1 MLIKFALR
9 HNLIY
14 PLLLIIC
21 QFIRQ
26 EVVII
31 LAKSFE
37 FGSSL
42 AYIPL
47 AFSGE
52 FLGGL
57 LFYLL
62 QKLSFKR
69 KRAEKDHYFMSIK
82 LIQDKAK
89 SGLTPADN
97 YLKIAFLIFVTTFI
111 DLAQFIYWA
120 ITIPKFQ
127 NVSTTLTQRSIGLST
142 IAVAMYYIYLLK
154 LSIYKHQIFSL
165 IVIGICLVIILGS
178 EFLFQKYDI
187 FLSIGEF
194 FIALGLIIF
203 KHICAPLVD
212 LLEKYLFEYD
222 YMNPFLL
229 LMFEGL
235 IGVVISC
242 LSFLNPNYFDDFIL
256 VFKKNNGWDI
266 VLFIFLIILY
276 IIFSALRNA
285 LKMITTKIYSPMIR
299 NLTDNVLT
307 PLYFVVNFFVGSDLQ
322 YEKRNYLYFTI
333 NLILSLIIL
342 FSSFIYSEFIVLFC
356 CGLETNTHD
365 QISKRA
371 AMFGFDSIYELERID
386 GESEASDNYSSLS
399 DDKNERTKYSPF
411 ALY

>member
-14 PLLLIIC
+14 PLQLIIY
-21 QFIRQ
+21 QFLRQ
-26 EVVII
+26 ELVII
-31 LAKSFE
+31 LTKTFE

-69 KRAEKDHYFMSIK
+69 KREEKYHYFMSIK

-89 SGLTPADN
+89 NGLAPAAN

-111 DLAQFIYWA
+111 DLAQYIYWA

-127 NVSTTLTQRSIGLST
+127 NISTTLTQRSIGLST
-142 IAVAMYYIYLLK
+142 IAVAIYYIYLLK
-154 LSIYKHQIFSL
+154 LSIYKHHIFSL

-194 FIALGLIIF
+194 FTALALIIF

-222 YMNPFLL
+222 YMNPFLV

-235 IGVVISC
+235 IGIVISC
-242 LSFLNPNYFDDFIL
+242 LSCLNPNYFDDFIL
-256 VFKKNNGWDI
+256 VFKK
-266 VLFIFLIILY
+266 
-276 IIFSALRNA
+276 
-285 LKMITTKIYSPMIR
+285 KM
-299 NLTDNVLT
+299 
-307 PLYFVVNFFVGSDLQ
+307 VG
-322 YEKRNYLYFTI
+322 I
-333 NLILSLIIL
+333 
-342 FSSFIYSEFIVLFC
+342 
-356 CGLETNTHD
+356 
-365 QISKRA
+365 
-371 AMFGFDSIYELERID
+371 
-386 GESEASDNYSSLS
+386 
-399 DDKNERTKYSPF
+399 
-411 ALY
+411 

>member
-89 SGLTPADN
+89 NGLAPADN
-97 YLKIAFLIFVTTFI
+97 YFKIAFLIFVTTFI
-111 DLAQFIYWA
+111 DLAQYIYWA
-120 ITIPKFQ
+120 VTIPKFQ
-127 NVSTTLTQRSIGLST
+127 NISTTLTQRSIGLST
-142 IAVAMYYIYLLK
+142 IAVAIYYIYLLK
-154 LSIYKHQIFSL
+154 LSIYKHHIFSL

-194 FIALGLIIF
+194 FTALALIIF

-222 YMNPFLL
+222 YMNPFLV

-235 IGVVISC
+235 IGIVISC
-242 LSFLNPNYFDDFIL
+242 LSCLNHNYFDDFKLAI
-256 VFKKNNGWDI
+256 KKNEGWDL
-266 VLFIFLIILY
+266 VLFIFLIIFY
-276 IIFSALRNA
+276 IILSALRNS

-371 AMFGFDSIYELERID
+371 AMSGFDSI
-386 GESEASDNYSSLS
+386 
-399 DDKNERTKYSPF
+399 
-411 ALY
+411 

>member
-89 SGLTPADN
+89 NGLAPADN
-97 YLKIAFLIFVTTFI
+97 YFKIAFLIFVTTFI
-111 DLAQFIYWA
+111 DLAQYIYWA
-120 ITIPKFQ
+120 VTIPKFQ
-127 NVSTTLTQRSIGLST
+127 NISTTLTQRTIGLST
-142 IAVAMYYIYLLK
+142 IAVAIYYIYLLK
-154 LSIYKHQIFSL
+154 LSIYKHHIFSL

-194 FIALGLIIF
+194 FTALALIIF

-222 YMNPFLL
+222 YMNPFLV

-235 IGVVISC
+235 IGIVISC
-242 LSFLNPNYFDDFIL
+242 LSCLNHNYFDDFKLAI
-256 VFKKNNGWDI
+256 KKNEGWDL
-266 VLFIFLIILY
+266 VLFIFLIIFY
-276 IIFSALRNA
+276 IILSALRNS

-371 AMFGFDSIYELERID
+371 AMFGFGSIYELEKID
-386 GESEASDNYSSLS
+386 GESEASDNYSSHT
-399 DDKNERTKYSPF
+399 DNETERTECGPF
-411 ALY
+411 VLY